1 MTENITTQTHGIV
14 LVGHGAIPKD
24 YPRELVAQLRALESE
39 RRTSG
44 DAPTA
49 QEQELETR
57 LRRWPRTPK
66 TDPYQAGLEGLA
78 AHLRPLLPE
87 TSLRIAYLEF
97 CAPTLED
104 VVDEMCT
111 AGLTDI
117 TVVPS
122 MLTAG
127 GVHSEVDIPAI
138 LELLRACYPA
148 VVLRYAWPFKQHLI
162 AQMLATHLRQFVTP
176 REDVAP

>member
-1 MTENITTQTHGIV
+1 MKQTHGVV

-24 YPRELVAQLRALESE
+24 YPRELVTQLRTLEAQ

-44 DAPTA
+44 GDPTD

-66 TDPYQAGLEGLA
+66 TDPYQAGLEALA
-78 AHLRPLLPE
+78 AHMQPLLPE
-87 TSLRIAYLEF
+87 ACVRIAYLEF
-97 CAPTLED
+97 CAPTLEE
-104 VVDEMCT
+104 VVDALYT
-111 AGLTDI
+111 AGVLHI

-122 MLTAG
+122 MLTSG

-138 LELLRACYPA
+138 LDLLRACYPD
-148 VVLRYAWPFKQHLI
+148 VVLRYAWPFKQQFI
-162 AQMLATHLRQFVTP
+162 AQMLATHLRQFGALHA
-176 REDVAP
+176 DAAS